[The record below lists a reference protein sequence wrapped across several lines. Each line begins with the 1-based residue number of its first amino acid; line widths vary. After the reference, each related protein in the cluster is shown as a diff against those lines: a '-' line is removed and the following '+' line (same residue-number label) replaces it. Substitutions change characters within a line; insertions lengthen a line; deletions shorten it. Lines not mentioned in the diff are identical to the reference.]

1 MSSKLTASQIRD
13 LLKTRS
19 HCLMAGFPLDH
30 PLIRALDKL
39 RNEYIIAVGLPTYL
53 SQMLG
58 PLATASIGECTLYDR
73 RDRALPLDCDN
84 PRQPLQRF
92 IREQFL
98 LGELP
103 YRVEKKKGPQ
113 PSQVEVRYL

>member
-1 MSSKLTASQIRD
+1 MSTKLTASQIRD

-19 HCLMAGFPLDH
+19 HCLMAGFSLDH
-30 PLIRALDKL
+30 PLICALDKL
-39 RNEYIIAVGLPTYL
+39 RNEYIKAVGLPTYL

-58 PLATASIGECTLYDR
+58 PLATASIGDCVLYDR
-73 RDRALPLDCDN
+73 RNRALPLVCDN
-84 PRQPLQRF
+84 LDQPLQRF

-103 YRVEKKKGPQ
+103 YRVETRKGP
-113 PSQVEVRYL
+113 PLQVEVRYL

>member
-19 HCLMAGFPLDH
+19 HCLMAGFSPDH

-39 RNEYIIAVGLPTYL
+39 RNEYITMVGLPTYL

-58 PLATASIGECTLYDR
+58 PLATASIGECTLYDG
-73 RDRALPLDCDN
+73 RDRALPLDCHN
-84 PRQPLQRF
+84 PRQPVQRF

-98 LGELP
+98 LGNLP
-103 YRVEKKKGPQ
+103 YRVEKKNGSPAVQ
-113 PSQVEVRYL
+113 GEVRYL